1 MDQTVGAEL
10 SAVQPM
16 AMLVDH
22 LPAAEVAGA
31 LLAVTISEATVEHHG

>member
-22 LPAAEVAGA
+22 PPAAEVAGA
-31 LLAVTISEATVEHHG
+31 LPTVMISGAMVEHLG